1 MGNNVNF
8 VKVEVGSFCYWQ
20 WTPWLLC
27 FMFTKILPRM
37 HLGLEMGTYKI
48 LYFEN

>member
-8 VKVEVGSFCYWQ
+8 CKVEVEPFCYCQ
-20 WTPWLLC
+20 RTPWLLC

-37 HLGLEMGTYKI
+37 HLGLEEQHP
-48 LYFEN
+48 LF